1 MGDIGPAQQ
10 RFEVL
15 PVPVLTS
22 AEVLRRPVDDAVAAS
37 TASLDPATRDESPAQ
52 P

>member
-15 PVPVLTS
+15 PVPVLS
-22 AEVLRRPVDDAVAAS
+22 SGEVRRRPGRDQ
-37 TASLDPATRDESPAQ
+37 PAEPADGAHRPTRDDSPSQ
-52 P
+52 H

>member
-15 PVPVLTS
+15 PVPVLTT
-22 AEVLRRPVDDAVAAS
+22 ADVLRRPVPDRA
-37 TASLDPATRDESPAQ
+37 TNPENSLDPSTRDDSSSQ
-52 P
+52 H